1 MYRRR
6 GRYLRRDPNQGSL
19 LGHPV
24 ELTAR
29 EMQNYKELLE
39 KNGYTVT
46 EFGKAWEIPVE
57 VTGLSFGS
65 NGEFISLSDME
76 YAESS
81 EYVALAADHSI
92 AWIQPTS
99 TGLVVRMRRNATSS
113 VMSVTVPAGAYYA
126 QGEERLYVKLWAR
139 GAQFTGQGA
148 DVLFV
153 YDDQSQDDVS
163 GRIVLNPAVWA
174 LGI

>member
-24 ELTAR
+24 ELTSR
-29 EMQNYKELLE
+29 DFENYKELLQ
-39 KNGYTVT
+39 KNGYSVS
-46 EFGKAWEIPVE
+46 EFGRAWEIPME

-65 NGEFISLSDME
+65 NGEFISLRDME
-76 YAESS
+76 HTESS
-81 EYVALAADHSI
+81 EYVALAADHSL
-92 AWIQPTS
+92 AWIQSTS
-99 TGLVVRMRRNATSS
+99 SGLVVRMRRNATSS

-126 QGEERLYVKLWAR
+126 EGEERLYVKLWAR

-163 GRIVLNPAVWA
+163 GRIILNPAIWNLA
-174 LGI
+174 I

>member
-24 ELTAR
+24 ELTSR
-29 EMQNYKELLE
+29 DFENYKELLQ
-39 KNGYTVT
+39 KNGYSVS
-46 EFGKAWEIPVE
+46 EFGRAWEIPME
-57 VTGLSFGS
+57 VTGISFGS

-76 YAESS
+76 HTESS
-81 EYVALAADHSI
+81 EYYALAADHSI
-92 AWIQPTS
+92 AWIQLTS
-99 TGLVVRMRRNATSS
+99 TGLVVRLRRNATSS

-126 QGEERLYVKLWAR
+126 EGEERLYVKLWAR
-139 GAQFTGQGA
+139 GAQFSGQGA

-163 GRIVLNPAVWA
+163 GRIILNPAIWNLA
-174 LGI
+174 I